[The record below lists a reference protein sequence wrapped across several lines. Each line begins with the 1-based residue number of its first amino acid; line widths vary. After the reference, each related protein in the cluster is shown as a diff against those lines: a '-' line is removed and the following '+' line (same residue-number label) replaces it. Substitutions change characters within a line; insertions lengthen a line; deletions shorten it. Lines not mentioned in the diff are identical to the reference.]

1 MRRSIG
7 VAALCVWGA
16 LMIWIGAI
24 MLGRHLVALPAQTT
38 DDASLAAA
46 LSARRSDT
54 NQRGWFAAHALY
66 GECGCSR
73 RVAKHLLESERPED
87 VRELVILVG
96 DDPALRT
103 SLTER
108 GFDVDVVERE
118 ELAARYH
125 LRAVPVFAVLDP
137 LDRVRYVGGYTQR
150 KQGPVIED
158 LDILERLQSERSIA
172 ALPLFGCAVSR
183 RLQQAVDPTGLF

>member
-1 MRRSIG
+1 MRRGIG
-7 VAALCVWGA
+7 VGALCVWGA
-16 LMIWIGAI
+16 LMVWIGAI
-24 MLGRHLVALPAQTT
+24 MLGRHLVALPAQTG
-38 DDASLAAA
+38 DDAALAAA
-46 LSARRSDT
+46 LSEARSEADS
-54 NQRGWFAAHALY
+54 GWFAAHALY

-73 RVAKHLLESERPED
+73 RVAAHLLESERPSD

-96 DDPALRT
+96 DDPELRS
-103 SLTER
+103 SLIEK
-108 GFDVDVVERE
+108 GFEVDVVTRE

-125 LRAVPVFAVLDP
+125 LRAVPVLAVLDP

-158 LDILERLQSERSIA
+158 LEILANLQSDRSIA

-183 RLQQAVDPTGLF
+183 RLQQTIDPTGLF